1 MPACILET
9 FNCSSIIIINIT
21 NTIIIN
27 NIIIKSTIIIL
38 RCQFVYL
45 KLLIAPPQRNDTEIS
60 SAGGCWR
67 RQQWQ
72 TQTQS
77 CLPTKHIVQETQHF
91 LPIKNRTCHKK
102 VSNNNSNRNN
112 PPSNLPLPAFVWYAD
127 IPPIWVCGLAK
138 SLWVWKAIKKLPH
151 IPWCRCQRHK
161 ITFCVLGW
169 RAFWWRRH
177 DLMGG

>member
-9 FNCSSIIIINIT
+9 FNCSPIIIINII
-21 NTIIIN
+21 NTIVIN

-45 KLLIAPPQRNDTEIS
+45 KLLIAPPLRNDTEIS

-112 PPSNLPLPAFVWYAD
+112 PPSNLPLPARFCMICRYSSH
-127 IPPIWVCGLAK
+127 L
-138 SLWVWKAIKKLPH
+138 SLWPRQVP
-151 IPWCRCQRHK
+151 
-161 ITFCVLGW
+161 LG
-169 RAFWWRRH
+169 
-177 DLMGG
+177 LKSN